1 MRKLGPARERPAL
14 ASDCAWQMRRCP
26 MVNRLAAQAR
36 IFHCFATLHRKKETN
51 QVSPSFHPH
60 VVSWGARQLDEG
72 RFLPNKANGRNASSL
87 NELSL
92 MAASHRVFP
101 SIIAVIPCYLPVI
114 LRRDPGFAGTSSGLA
129 LLISCFNRHAGGQ
142 RPDALIALRTG
153 HGGG

>member
-14 ASDCAWQMRRCP
+14 ASDCAWQMRRCR

-51 QVSPSFHPH
+51 RVSPELLSARCFMR
-60 VVSWGARQLDEG
+60 ARQRDEG
-72 RFLPNKANGRNASSL
+72 RFFPNKANGRNALSL
-87 NELSL
+87 KELSV

-114 LRRDPGFAGTSSGLA
+114 LRRDPGFAGTSSGWP
-129 LLISCFNRHAGGQ
+129 C
-142 RPDALIALRTG
+142 
-153 HGGG
+153 